1 MPNPSPVAAG
11 GKKDTG
17 VNRLWCLLFW
27 LIFFHTLEGS
37 PTQTVDVD
45 FIVLRLYNSHGNFI
59 LTLCKVFQITAL
71 RASSLGD
78 DLGSQAVTCIC
89 WRPTPVLSN

>member
-1 MPNPSPVAAG
+1 MSNPSPVAAG

-17 VNRLWCLLFW
+17 VNGLWCLLFW

-45 FIVLRLYNSHGNFI
+45 FIVLRFYNSHGNFI

-71 RASSLGD
+71 GLLPWEMIWGPR
-78 DLGSQAVTCIC
+78 Q
-89 WRPTPVLSN
+89 